1 MSAIELHFQA
11 FNTLQILGLKVIS
24 IVLKC
29 HSKSW
34 EVWHAC
40 RFIMIKIFI
49 VKFLP
54 KLLVVHLI
62 MIATVL
68 LSSQYIS
75 AIQDLA
81 AGHRELHRRE
91 VIEMDTPL
99 TDQRDNSGNISGLQA
114 RLDRDSLQCPTG
126 YFR

>member
-1 MSAIELHFQA
+1 MLPSRAYLGRFGT
-11 FNTLQILGLKVIS
+11 FLRLFGTFLVFLGLFENS
-24 IVLKC
+24 DLQ
-29 HSKSW
+29 
-34 EVWHAC
+34 
-40 RFIMIKIFI
+40 
-49 VKFLP
+49 
-54 KLLVVHLI
+54 LLIVHLI

-81 AGHRELHRRE
+81 QGHRELHRRE

-99 TDQRDNSGNISGLQA
+99 PDHRDNIGNMSGLQA
-114 RLDRDSLQCPTG
+114 RLDRDNMQCPSG